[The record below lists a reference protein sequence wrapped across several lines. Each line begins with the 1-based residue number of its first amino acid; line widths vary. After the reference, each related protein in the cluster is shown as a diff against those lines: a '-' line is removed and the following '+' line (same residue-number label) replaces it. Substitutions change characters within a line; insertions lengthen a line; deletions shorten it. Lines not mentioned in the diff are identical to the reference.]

1 MRLLVVLYHLLLIVP
16 IQHTIL
22 IQTATLH
29 LLLIVLLLIIMVILN
44 VQSIVLLTTML
55 LHTLNVTLLLSHLV
69 YHQSQ
74 VLVKQIL
81 HFQDV
86 LVKLTH

>member
-22 IQTATLH
+22 IHTATLY

-44 VQSIVLLTTML
+44 VQSIVLLTSI
-55 LHTLNVTLLLSHLV
+55 LHTLNVTYLLPNLV
-69 YHQSQ
+69 WYQNQ